1 MATNLPESK
10 VHHPVLRTDT
20 QSTAVEPALNR
31 NNETEK
37 FAVRIDT
44 CSSSNPDSMVETYSR
59 SKHEPPYDG
68 QYTPTKNLPRFSWS
82 WKPQTKK
89 IVLAC
94 ALVTVP
100 MVVFSAVILGI
111 VYAKRVN
118 LEYCPIPDLC
128 PSLDGRNSSDS
139 SNYYV
144 DFPVGQLSFV
154 SSLSSTVSFTQIAA
168 MMTLYGYVVAR
179 QLLNTPSPFESQKE
193 LLTPHGMTVLL
204 RSLNGEIFLL
214 WDMCLHFLGS
224 KLWRRQTVVPKRAK
238 YPHVLRLSLIMFTLT
253 LSGT

>member
-1 MATNLPESK
+1 MATDLPEAN
-10 VHHPVLRTDT
+10 VYQPVPRTDT
-20 QSTAVEPALNR
+20 QSTAVEHTLNG
-31 NNETEK
+31 NNETKK

-44 CSSSNPDSMVETYSR
+44 CSSSNPDSTVETYR
-59 SKHEPPYDG
+59 HSKHEPPYDG
-68 QYTPTKNLPRFSWS
+68 QYKLAKKSPRSSWS

-94 ALVTVP
+94 VLVTVP

-168 MMTLYGYVVAR
+168 MMTLYGYIVAR

-193 LLTPHGMTVLL
+193 LLTPHGMTMLL

-214 WDMCLHFLGS
+214 WDMCLHYLGS
-224 KLWRRQTVVPKRAK
+224 KLWRRRTVVPKRAK
-238 YPHVLRLSLIMFTLT
+238 YPHVLRMSLIMFILT
-253 LSGT
+253 LFGT